1 MPFAGNSQAAQAA
14 LDALRALDT
23 RPGDTLILADNSG
36 TAPRA
41 DGVTVVRASGEH
53 SPARA
58 RNVGAE
64 LALTDWILFID
75 ADCQAPRG
83 LLDAYFTEPVESAV
97 GALAGEV
104 VPARGAATLAARYA
118 GARSFLS
125 QEAHLANPFRPR
137 AVAANLLVRRSA
149 FDQIGGFYEGL
160 RAGED
165 TDFCWRLQ
173 AAGWRLEPRPAAR
186 VEHRYRT
193 SLSQL
198 RRQWRGYA
206 AGRAWLARRYDGFE
220 PRPAVL
226 RAAARVARLGRGA
239 EGGRPDHAR
248 QTVASTAGRLERARY
263 LAIDALL
270 GVDELA
276 GFALSN
282 RPNRDGDRPAQVVL
296 VADRF
301 PVPNDP
307 LVEFA
312 RTLSGAR
319 VEATARP
326 DPVDARAG
334 RLVPVDYR
342 EDDGAGARL
351 VGLVRL
357 LIRHPLRS
365 LRDVLRA
372 DRDGPSLL
380 ALAPAVLRLGHDR
393 GAPVHALGGHHAG
406 STALRLA
413 RLAGRPLGGP
423 CSS

>member
-1 MPFAGNSQAAQAA
+1 MPFAGDSQAAQAA
-14 LDALRALDT
+14 LDVLLALDT
-23 RPGDTLILADNSG
+23 SPGDKLILADNSG

-58 RNVGAE
+58 RNAGAE
-64 LALTDWILFID
+64 AASTDWILFID
-75 ADCQAPRG
+75 ADCQAPRA
-83 LLDAYFTEPVESAV
+83 LLDAYFAEPVDSAV

-125 QEAHLANPFRPR
+125 QGPHLANPFRPR

-149 FDQIGGFYEGL
+149 FDQLGGFYEGL

-173 AAGWRLEPRPAAR
+173 GAGWRLEPRPAAR
-186 VEHRYRT
+186 VEHRYRS

-206 AGRAWLARRYDGFE
+206 AGRAWLARRYDGFV
-220 PRPAVL
+220 PRPAVV

-239 EGGRPDHAR
+239 EGRRADHAR
-248 QTVASTAGRLERARY
+248 ASLASNAGRLERVRY

-270 GVDELA
+270 GMDELA

-282 RPNRDGDRPAQVVL
+282 RPHRDGDRAAQVVL

-307 LVEFA
+307 LVELA
-312 RTLSGAR
+312 RTRSGAR

-326 DPVDARAG
+326 DPVDALAR
-334 RLVPVDYR
+334 RSMPVDYR

-351 VGLVRL
+351 LALARL

-365 LRDVLRA
+365 LRDVLGA
-372 DRDGPSLL
+372 DRDDPSLL
-380 ALAPAVLRLGHDR
+380 ALAPAVLRLSDDR
-393 GAPVHALGGHHAG
+393 GAPVRALGGPRAD
-406 STALRLA
+406 STAHRLA

-423 CSS
+423 GSS